1 MRAKPAV
8 SSNFW
13 IGVAFAA
20 PVSAI
25 FWACAWL
32 LVANL

>member
-1 MRAKPAV
+1 MNRPAV

-25 FWACAWL
+25 FWALIWL
-32 LVANL
+32 VVVNA